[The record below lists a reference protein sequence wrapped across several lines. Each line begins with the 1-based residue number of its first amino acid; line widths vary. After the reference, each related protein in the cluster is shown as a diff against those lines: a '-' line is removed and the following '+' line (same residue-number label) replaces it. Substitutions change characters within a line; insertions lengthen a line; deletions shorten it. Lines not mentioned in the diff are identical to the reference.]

1 MLELGQVLA
10 RVRNR
15 LRAVR
20 WARWALL
27 FLVALVAPLP
37 LVLFAV
43 AAGLPWLLGWLGW
56 LVAAFLLFYRPLL
69 SPRAVSA
76 SRADIPLA
84 ARTLEGS
91 DTFLGDELS
100 SAAELLDSPN
110 PFARLQVRRAERL
123 LAAAKP
129 DLGDVWRSELRR
141 PLTGALGALLVFGL
155 GVLIGPGSYDLGW
168 RGMLGADTSPP
179 VPRLI
184 EVEPGNLEI
193 APGSRVTVR
202 ALFDHPPRA
211 PVLRHRPL
219 SGGPWRETALEP
231 VDDPLV
237 FAAALPPLEEPLEYQ
252 VLHAAGAGE
261 RYALTLLPSPRLSG
275 LRLKITPPAYTG
287 LPPRELPPGEG
298 NVIAP
303 VGSRIGLEALATPEL
318 SAAGLEFEESP
329 AVPVEP
335 LPLAAGSRLA
345 TSFTLRR
352 SEGWNLRLTAANG
365 LESATPRYRLVALPD
380 EPPTIVLDEP
390 GGAVDLDITM
400 TVPLSAR
407 VADDYGVSSLSLV
420 YSRRGEGGGVG
431 EPERLVIA
439 RNLGL
444 VARVDYRWNL
454 TGVDLLPG
462 EELLCRLEVTDN
474 DAFAGPKTVPS
485 AGFVVRY
492 PGIEEIVEGETFA
505 GPLDSLEELGEREER
520 LAQRME
526 ELAREHRGEERVG
539 SEEQRQLRRLMDE
552 QAEAVARAEEV
563 VRRLEDTL
571 NTLYEKNL
579 ITPESFAKLSEVQGL
594 LEKVLDERL
603 KEQLASLQRA
613 VENLDRAEIE
623 RLAAQFNQTRQE
635 FERSLDRMLEL
646 LRRAEAEQRLT
657 ELVERAAEASERSG
671 EILEEPN
678 PEDASDQAGEI
689 ESLSEEAETVREAL
703 SELATV
709 DEDLGRAAEEV
720 GEAAAELAESGAAEL
735 SSQAA
740 ESLQA
745 GESRSARGMLGQ
757 TSQSLGQFHQS
768 LAGTLAE
775 LRSSQHRKLLE
786 MIAAQVNALILLSRY
801 QEQVVGLIAGPGSA
815 ERSGEIGRRLASIS
829 AGVRRVAVN
838 LEDVYRQTVYLDSDL
853 LDQLEQLAVSLDS
866 SAAEIAA
873 GERPN
878 ASLTGRQLATL
889 TAVGLKLLEIQGQAM
904 SAASSTGMSELM
916 AALGELAARQQGVNQ
931 QTMQGA
937 GGMPMPMPG
946 GFNLAQLAARQAAI
960 QQGLG
965 ELAQK
970 YGEMEGML
978 GDIGEMASQ
987 AGGIEELLRE
997 GRLGE
1002 PTQQEQQQLL
1012 RRMLDAQRSLNEEEL
1027 SRRRESQQ
1035 ARPYTVQ
1042 PPPPLEVERPEDFG
1056 ELRPADS
1063 RLEIGMFPPEYRQA
1077 IEEYLRRLGE

>member
-1 MLELGQVLA
+1 MRELGQVLA
-10 RVRNR
+10 HVRNR

-20 WARWALL
+20 WARWALSL
-27 FLVALVAPLP
+27 LVALTAPLP
-37 LVLFAV
+37 LVLFAA
-43 AAGLPWLLGWLGW
+43 AAGLPWFLGWLGW
-56 LVAAFLLFYRPLL
+56 LLAAFFLFHRYVI
-69 SPRAVSA
+69 SPGAVTA
-76 SRADIPLA
+76 GRADVALA

-91 DTFLGDELS
+91 DRSLGDELS
-100 SAAELLDSPN
+100 SAAELLDSPS

-123 LAAAKP
+123 LAAADP
-129 DLGDVWRSELRR
+129 DLGAVWRGELGR
-141 PLTGALGALLVFGL
+141 PLTGALGALLTFGL
-155 GVLIGPGSYDLGW
+155 GMLIGPGGYDLGW
-168 RGMLGADTSPP
+168 RGMLGGDVAPP
-179 VPRLI
+179 VPRLV
-184 EVEPGNLEI
+184 EVEPGDLEV
-193 APGSRVTVR
+193 APGAEVTVR
-202 ALFDHPPRA
+202 ALFDNPPRQ
-211 PVLRHRPL
+211 PILRHRPL

-231 VDDPLV
+231 GDGSLA
-237 FAAALPPLEEPLEYQ
+237 FAAGLPPVDEPLEYQ
-252 VLHAAGAGE
+252 VLHADGAGE
-261 RYALTLLPSPRLSG
+261 RYTLTLLPSPRLGG
-275 LRLKITPPAYTG
+275 LRLSITPPAYTG

-303 VGSRIGLEALATPEL
+303 AGSRVGLEASATPEL

-335 LPLAAGSRLA
+335 LPLAAGSRLV

-352 SEGWNLRLTAANG
+352 SEGWRLRLVAVNG
-365 LESATPRYRLVALPD
+365 LESASPRYRLVAVPD
-380 EPPTIVLDEP
+380 DPPSIVLDEP
-390 GGAVDLDITM
+390 TGAVDLDVTM
-400 TVPLSAR
+400 TVPVSAR
-407 VADDYGVSSLSLV
+407 VSDDYGVSSLALV
-420 YSRRGEGGGVG
+420 YSRREEGGGSG
-431 EPERLVIA
+431 ETGRLVIA
-439 RNLGL
+439 RDLGL
-444 VARVDYRWNL
+444 GAKVDYRWDL
-454 TGVDLLPG
+454 AGVDLLPG

-474 DAFAGPKTVPS
+474 DAFSGPKTVPS
-485 AGFVVRY
+485 AAFTVRY
-492 PGIEEIVEGETFA
+492 PGIEEIVETESFA

-539 SEEQRQLRRLMDE
+539 SEEQRQLRRLADE
-552 QAEAVARAEEV
+552 QAQAVARAEEV

-571 NTLYEKNL
+571 DALYEENL

-603 KEQLASLQRA
+603 KEQLAALQRA
-613 VENLDRAEIE
+613 VERLDRAEIE

-646 LRRAEAEQRLT
+646 LRRAEAEQRLA
-657 ELVERAAEASERSG
+657 ELVERAAEASERSA
-671 EILEEPN
+671 ELLDEPN

-689 ESLSEEAETVREAL
+689 GSLSEEAEGVREAL
-703 SELATV
+703 GELAAV
-709 DEDLGRAAEEV
+709 DEDLGRAAQEV
-720 GEAAAELAESGAAEL
+720 GDAGAELTESGAAEL
-735 SSQAA
+735 SRQAA
-740 ESLQA
+740 QSLQA
-745 GESRSARGMLGQ
+745 GESRQARGRLGQ
-757 TSQSLGQFHQS
+757 ASRAVGDFHQS
-768 LAGTLAE
+768 LAETLAE

-786 MIAAQVNALILLSRY
+786 MLAAQVNAVILLSRY
-801 QEQVVGLIAGPGSA
+801 QEQVVGLIGEPGSA
-815 ERSGEIGRRLASIS
+815 AQSGEIGRRLASIS

-838 LEDVYRQTVYLDSDL
+838 LEDVYRQTVYLDADL
-853 LDQLEQLAVSLDS
+853 LDQMERLADSLEE

-878 ASLTGRQLATL
+878 ASLAGRQLATL
-889 TAVGLKLLEIQGQAM
+889 TAVGLKLLEVQGRAM

-916 AALGELAARQQGVNQ
+916 AALGEMAAQQQGLNQ
-931 QTMQGA
+931 ETTQGA

-946 GFNLAQLAARQAAI
+946 GLSPGQLAARQAAI
-960 QQGLG
+960 RQGLE
-965 ELAQK
+965 ELAQR

-978 GDIGEMASQ
+978 GDLGEMASQ

-1042 PPPPLEVERPEDFG
+1042 PPPPLEVERPEDLG
-1056 ELRPADS
+1056 ELRPAES
-1063 RLEIGMFPPEYRQA
+1063 RLEIGMFPAEYRQA